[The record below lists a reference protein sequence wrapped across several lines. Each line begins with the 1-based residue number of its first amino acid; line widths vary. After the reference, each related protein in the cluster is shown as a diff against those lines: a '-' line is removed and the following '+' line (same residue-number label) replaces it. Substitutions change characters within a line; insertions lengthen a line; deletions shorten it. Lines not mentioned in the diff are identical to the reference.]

1 MSIGV
6 CPECGGVME
15 MVGLEQGTQCDT
27 CGFKY
32 DALGN
37 PDRSEMEKELEHEGL
52 KEVDS
57 FE

>member
-1 MSIGV
+1 MSVGV

-37 PDRSEMEKELEHEGL
+37 PDRSEMEEE
-52 KEVDS
+52 S
-57 FE
+57 FD